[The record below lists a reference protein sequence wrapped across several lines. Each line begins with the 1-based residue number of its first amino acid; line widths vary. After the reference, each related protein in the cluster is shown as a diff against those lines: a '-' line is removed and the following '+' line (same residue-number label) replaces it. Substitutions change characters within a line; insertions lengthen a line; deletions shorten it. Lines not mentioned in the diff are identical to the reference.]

1 MPNPVPRAVVDEFFR
16 VFATREGEKIAPFLD
31 DNVTWTISGP
41 VDLLHYCGTRV
52 GKRAVIDVIDRQVP
66 AVFHIRGFIPDM
78 VLVDGDMVASL
89 SRLSAVSQKDGRAI
103 SYRVAQFIRFANEK
117 VVEFMSVI
125 DSFNAVEQVLGHSID
140 LAESQPED
148 EGNLIAV

>member
-1 MPNPVPRAVVDEFFR
+1 MTKPVPRAVVDEFFR
-16 VFATREGEKIAPFLD
+16 VFATREGKKIAPFLD
-31 DNVTWTISGP
+31 DDVNWTISGP

-89 SRLSAVSQKDGRAI
+89 SRLSAISQKDGRAI
-103 SYRVAQFIRFANEK
+103 SYRVAQFIRFKNEK
-117 VVEFMSVI
+117 VTEFMAVI
-125 DSFNAVEQVLGHSID
+125 DSFNAVEQVLGHSIN
-140 LAESQPED
+140 LAESEPED
-148 EGNLIAV
+148 ASNLVAV